1 MPLGLLLGIGL
12 LLLVADGGGGDDDD
26 GVDWFDV
33 EVKSE
38 LAPLECTSSFA

>member
-12 LLLVADGGGGDDDD
+12 LLLVGDDDD

>member
-12 LLLVADGGGGDDDD
+12 LLLVADGGGDEDD